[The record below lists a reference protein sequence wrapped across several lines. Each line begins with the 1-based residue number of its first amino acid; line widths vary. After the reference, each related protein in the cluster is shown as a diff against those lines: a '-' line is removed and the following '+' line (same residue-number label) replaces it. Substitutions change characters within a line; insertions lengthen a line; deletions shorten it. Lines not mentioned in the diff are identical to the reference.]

1 MAHFVSS
8 IKHDRHVSSC
18 ILTLFT
24 DGKVIHTAAIV
35 GKFSHI
41 GSVPTM
47 GAEGTT
53 VHCADAGGMIGIKIA

>member
-24 DGKVIHTAAIV
+24 DGKVIHTAASREI
-35 GKFSHI
+35 SHI
-41 GSVPTM
+41 GSVPTI

-53 VHCADAGGMIGIKIA
+53 VHCADAGGMIVIKIA

>member
-8 IKHDRHVSSC
+8 IKHDRHVSGC

-24 DGKVIHTAAIV
+24 DGKVIHTTESREI
-35 GKFSHI
+35 SHI
-41 GSVPTM
+41 GSVPTI
-47 GAEGTT
+47 GGEGTT